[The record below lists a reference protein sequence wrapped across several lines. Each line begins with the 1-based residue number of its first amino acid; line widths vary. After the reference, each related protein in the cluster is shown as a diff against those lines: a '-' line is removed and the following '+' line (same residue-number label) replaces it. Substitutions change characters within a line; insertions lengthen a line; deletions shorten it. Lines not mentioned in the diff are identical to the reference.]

1 MHNRHLD
8 SLGKAN
14 PEQSL
19 AMHLKSVI
27 LTDDFRQRRR
37 ITVVLMAGFVYT
49 VCAGLLLFGANAGLF
64 RPDRAAILAL
74 ACIIAGASFVFFIRS
89 GLNLKFSKP
98 SLALPQAVCAQ
109 TLIGFAYATTGAL
122 HASTLILLAMVMVFG
137 MFEMETKDVCKLLAY
152 SVSVAGII
160 MFWCAYE
167 NSMLYRPKLQLMC
180 FILTVTVLSSI
191 SSLSVQLRH
200 LGQRLKLQKAE
211 LETALAQIRKIA
223 TCDELTGLS
232 NRRQMLAILSEHAM
246 RQDRNGSDFMV
257 AIIDLD
263 QFKSVNDTFGH
274 RVGDEALICFAN
286 QARLHLRS
294 ADIIGR
300 WGGEEFLIILPA
312 SSPGDAGIGIERLR
326 RSLAITEVSS
336 QAAGLRISFSAGLT
350 RFLPGEG
357 IDDVIERADR
367 ALYAAKAAGRK
378 RTITM

>member
-1 MHNRHLD
+1 MHIHYPD
-8 SLGKAN
+8 SFGKAN
-14 PEQSL
+14 PEQGI
-19 AMHLKSVI
+19 AVYLKSVI
-27 LTDDFRQRRR
+27 LTEDFRQRRR
-37 ITVVLMAGFVYT
+37 ITVVLMADFVYM
-49 VCAGLLLFGANAGLF
+49 VCAGLLLFGANARLF
-64 RPDRAAILAL
+64 KPDWATVLAVICL
-74 ACIIAGASFVFFIRS
+74 VVGTSFVFFIRS

-98 SLALPQAVCAQ
+98 SLAFPQAVCAQ

-122 HASTLILLAMVMVFG
+122 HAATLILLAMVMVFG

-152 SVSVAGII
+152 SVLMTGII
-160 MFWCAYE
+160 MLWCAYD
-167 NSMLYRPKLQLMC
+167 NPMLYPPELQLVY
-180 FILTVTVLSSI
+180 FILTATVLSSI

-223 TCDELTGLS
+223 TCDELTGLC
-232 NRRQMLAILSEHAM
+232 NRRQMLAILTEHAT
-246 RQDRNGSDFMV
+246 RLDRNESDFMV
-257 AIIDLD
+257 AIVDLD

-300 WGGEEFLIILPA
+300 WGGEEFLIVLPA
-312 SSPGDAGIGIERLR
+312 SLPGDPGIGIDRLR
-326 RSLAITEVSS
+326 RSLAMTDVSS
-336 QAAGLRISFSAGLT
+336 HAPGLRISFSAGMT

-367 ALYAAKAAGRK
+367 ALYAAKAAGRR
-378 RTITM
+378 RTVTM